1 MLPPHIQQTL
11 DALQGEIDA
20 RTVARAALL
29 ALYAQAVAVTE
40 LPPPVVATPGP
51 LTRRKAAPVKPATP
65 KRQTPPPTVDAR
77 RVGQW
82 DGEVLDALTM
92 APPLGIT
99 ATDIARRL
107 VRNPADKAAL
117 ELMVQRVWTVLQ
129 KFMADGRATKDGR
142 YYRRAEAA

>member
-20 RTVARAALL
+20 RTVARDALL
-29 ALYAQAVAVTE
+29 ALYAQAVAPAG
-40 LPPPVVATPGP
+40 PPPAVVTPGRPRRAAATPRAKKK
-51 LTRRKAAPVKPATP
+51 LAAVPTPAAT
-65 KRQTPPPTVDAR
+65 

-82 DGEVLDALTM
+82 DGEVLDALTL

-117 ELMVQRVWTVLQ
+117 ETMVQRVWSVLQ
-129 KFMADGRATKDGR
+129 KFVTDGRAIKDGR
-142 YYRRAEAA
+142 YYRRVEEAA